1 MAGHRNPRVK
11 VLAVVDAA
19 NQAGLTFVIPAAVS
33 LSEAAQARR
42 RRAAKFPGG
51 RGGAASQIRFTFVLG
66 PTLPDR
72 IQHSPVSPSHLGDN
86 V

>member
-19 NQAGLTFVIPAAVS
+19 NQAGLTILIPPAVS

-42 RRAAKFPGG
+42 TTAKYPGG
-51 RGGAASQIRFTFVLG
+51 RAGAASQIRLLFGLG

>member
-19 NQAGLTFVIPAAVS
+19 NQAGLTILILAAVS

-42 RRAAKFPGG
+42 TTAKFPGG
-51 RGGAASQIRFTFVLG
+51 RGGAASQIRFPSVLER

-72 IQHSPVSPSHLGDN
+72 IQLSPVSPSHLGDN